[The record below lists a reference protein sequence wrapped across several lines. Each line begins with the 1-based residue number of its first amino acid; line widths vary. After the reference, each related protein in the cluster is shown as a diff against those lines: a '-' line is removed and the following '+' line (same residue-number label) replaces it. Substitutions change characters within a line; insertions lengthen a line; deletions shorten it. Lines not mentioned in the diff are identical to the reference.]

1 MADDI
6 GFEDAYSILAYKLA
20 FGEAI
25 KQDKIEKIKQ
35 FKSAI
40 LVTWLIMELM
50 ELKLAQKSNKSI
62 HYQP

>member
-1 MADDI
+1 MADDL

-20 FGEAI
+20 FGESI
-25 KQDKIEKIKQ
+25 KQDKIEEIKQ

-62 HYQP
+62 HTQP